1 MEVAESMA
9 RSNTDKQEEYL
20 AQAQIDFIRSF
31 GSVYQSGINE
41 GERKSAAII
50 AEQAAEISEQAAALS
65 EKDASLSEQAATIS
79 KQAAEIASLKAE
91 LSLLKQP

>member
-1 MEVAESMA
+1 MA
-9 RSNTDKQEEYL
+9 RSNTDRQEEYL

-50 AEQAAEISEQAAALS
+50 AEQAAEISEKDAAISEKDTIISGMDAALS
-65 EKDASLSEQAATIS
+65 EKD
-79 KQAAEIASLKAE
+79 AEIASLKAE
-91 LSLLKQP
+91 LAALKKQ

>member
-1 MEVAESMA
+1 MA

-50 AEQAAEISEQAAALS
+50 AEQAAEISEQATTI
-65 EKDASLSEQAATIS
+65 SEQTAAISIKDATIS

-91 LSLLKQP
+91 LTSLKKSIN